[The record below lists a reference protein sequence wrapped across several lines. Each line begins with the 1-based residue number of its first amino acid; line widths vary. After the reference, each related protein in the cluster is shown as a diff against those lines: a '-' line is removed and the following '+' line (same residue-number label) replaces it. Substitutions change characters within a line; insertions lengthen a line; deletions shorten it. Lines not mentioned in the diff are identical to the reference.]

1 MDAKDFLNANI
12 AKLQAVYDPSS
23 LMEKITKV
31 AKKAGVKVVFVVM
44 ILYYATLDKD
54 IPVKDR
60 MMIIAALGYFIF
72 PIDAIPDAL
81 PFGFTDDMAAAVYVL
96 KQIWGN
102 LTPSTISK
110 AKSQTRDIFG
120 DVEEEDFNIPGLG
133 QL

>member
-1 MDAKDFLNANI
+1 MDAKDYLNKNL

-23 LMEKITKV
+23 LMEKIAKV
-31 AKKAGVKVVFVVM
+31 AKKVGAKLIFVVM

-60 MMIIAALGYFIF
+60 IMIIAALGYFIL
-72 PIDAIPDAL
+72 PIDLIPDAL
-81 PFGFTDDMAAAVYVL
+81 PLGFTDDMAALIYVL

-110 AKSQTRDIFG
+110 AKAKVRDIFG
-120 DVEEEDFNIPGLG
+120 DVNEEEFNIPGLG